1 MVPGFLNFPSMYFI
15 RLARVWPSSLLLKLR
30 TCVASGPLPAASCVL
45 ERLVR
50 YSMLRASA
58 WFFSALLPEYA
69 YQSPILISVSL
80 MLYVKCENFHCS
92 WVILRP
98 L

>member
-58 WFFSALLPEYA
+58 WCFANFLHEYDDHI
-69 YQSPILISVSL
+69 PVIISISL
-80 MLYVKCENFHCS
+80 TLDATGVNWLCS
-92 WVILRP
+92 WVSCPP